1 MTTNAYPLVQLRWPH
16 MRLAA
21 LGFGLVG
28 VTAAGPTL
36 HLAYGGW
43 ALMLVFGIG
52 AAGAILASR
61 MESADERGALIVIL
75 VAAVARRL
83 ALVCVEPYL
92 STDIYRYV
100 WDGRVQAAGI
110 NPYRYVPS
118 APELAHLRDAVIYP
132 NINRAGY
139 AVTIYPPMAQAIF
152 LAVHCL
158 AKICLGLT
166 LARIGC

>member
-21 LGFGLVG
+21 LGVGLVG

-61 MESADERGALIVIL
+61 TESVDERGALTVIL
-75 VAAVARRL
+75 VAAVAMRL
-83 ALVCVEPYL
+83 ALVFVEPYL
-92 STDIYRYV
+92 SSDIYRYV
-100 WDGRVQAAGI
+100 WDGGGRGI
-110 NPYRYVPS
+110 GIHPQ
-118 APELAHLRDAVIYP
+118 H
-132 NINRAGY
+132 
-139 AVTIYPPMAQAIF
+139 
-152 LAVHCL
+152 
-158 AKICLGLT
+158 
-166 LARIGC
+166 